1 MIESAALD
9 RMLALQDATRAIDW
23 DAVRS
28 GKVPAIARDS
38 NTGIYDLE
46 GFADNRRQ
54 FRGVYST
61 ASIDSFAKYLEWQN
75 DLEWQNVGAG
85 AMGSMPCFI
94 DGEAG
99 SAAAFLDIGNVLKP
113 GHCLNRAVLKL
124 EPTAAYA
131 AIVKASGQQT
141 DQRGMANF
149 LEDWRRYFAVE
160 EHGPPGTAEVL
171 KVLRSVRSID
181 ISTKVTAGQAVTN
194 HSESRSGFV
203 ALDANANKG
212 LPDHL
217 WFICK
222 PFAEFG
228 ERRIEVDLS
237 TIFTEPPKLTLRIRA
252 KEALFEDIAVEF
264 QDLISDALPS
274 VFTPVSG
281 AFKP

>member
-9 RMLALQDATRAIDW
+9 RILALQDASRTIDW
-23 DAVRS
+23 AAVQS
-28 GKVPAIARDS
+28 GVIPAVARDG
-38 NTGIYDLE
+38 NTGVYDLE

-54 FRGVYST
+54 FRGVYTT
-61 ASIDSFAKYLEWQN
+61 ASIESFAKYLEWQ
-75 DLEWQNVGAG
+75 GAKAG
-85 AMGSMPCFI
+85 ALGAMPCFI

-99 SAAAFLDIGNVLKP
+99 SAAAFLDIGDALKP

-149 LEDWRRYFAVE
+149 LEDWRRYFAVDE
-160 EHGPPGTAEVL
+160 YGPTGTADVL

-194 HSESRSGFV
+194 HGESRSGFV

-212 LPDHL
+212 LPDQL
-217 WFICK
+217 WFVCK
-222 PFAEFG
+222 PFVEFA

-237 TIFTEPPKLTLRIRA
+237 TIFIEPPKLTLRIRA
-252 KEALFEDIAVEF
+252 KEALFEDIAAEF